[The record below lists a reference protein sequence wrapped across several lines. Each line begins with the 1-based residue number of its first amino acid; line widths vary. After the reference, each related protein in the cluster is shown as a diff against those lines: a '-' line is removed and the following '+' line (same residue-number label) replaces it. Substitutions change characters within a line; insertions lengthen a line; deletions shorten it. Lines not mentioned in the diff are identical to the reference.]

1 MRKED
6 VMVKIEKSEDEWKAL
21 LSEEQYRILRKHGTE
36 RAGSSALYNE
46 KRAGKYFCAA
56 CGNLLYQSDTKY
68 ESGSGW
74 PSFYAPARADAVS
87 EHVDRKLFT
96 KRTEIRCAKCDSHTG
111 HVFDDGPTPTG
122 LRYCMNGVA
131 LRFEADE
138 T

>member
-1 MRKED
+1 
-6 VMVKIEKSEDEWKAL
+6 MVKIEKSEDEWKAL

-36 RAGSSALYNE
+36 RAGSSALNNE